1 MSIKISNLQQ
11 QNILL
16 EVSDADS
23 TKVVGGAG
31 LVNVLNFVVSPTP
44 NTPGAAL
51 SNVLASGTT
60 GAAGAGQA
68 SSSFMS
74 SSTMPPAMTPAT
86 TPVTVPPVMTPAV
99 PPAMGRTS
107 MFSGLSTASGAGLA
121 F

>member
-1 MSIKISNLQQ
+1 MSIKIFNLQQ

-60 GAAGAGQA
+60 GASGAGQA

-74 SSTMPPAMTPAT
+74 SSAMPLPTPTPT
-86 TPVTVPPVMTPAV
+86 TVTVPPVMAPAI
-99 PPAMGRTS
+99 PPVMNRTN
-107 MFSGLSTASGAGLA
+107 FSGLSTASGAGIA

>member
-1 MSIKISNLQQ
+1 MSIQISNLQQ
-11 QNILL
+11 QNVLL
-16 EVSDADS
+16 EVTAVDS
-23 TKVVGGAG
+23 AKVVGGAG

-60 GAAGAGQA
+60 GASGAGQA

-74 SSTMPPAMTPAT
+74 SSTMPPAMTP
-86 TPVTVPPVMTPAV
+86 VTVPPVMTPAV
-99 PPAMGRTS
+99 PPAMARTS
-107 MFSGLSTASGAGLA
+107 MFNGLSTASGAGIA